1 MWSSRRTN
9 DQRSSFAWSV
19 VWLWFDVV
27 TRDAQL
33 PETSEMWSHWTR
45 LVVGISGYVWWLTM
59 WYPWQ
64 KQGKRR
70 LLTFQTLVRSSSA
83 IYHWFVWYSAQLS
96 LNSFC
101 GLKKDATE
109 HVSRHNAT
117 RRPCTT
123 GKDVESRI
131 LAALKAVIVGAS
143 FVWARVQR
151 RVYTDLER
159 QNYRRMQM
167 YWFLTHLQ
175 QET

>member
-19 VWLWFDVV
+19 VWLWYDMVI
-27 TRDAQL
+27 RDAQL

-70 LLTFQTLVRSSSA
+70 NLIFAVLVCVFWRCTRLVYLLQCPDAPIL
-83 IYHWFVWYSAQLS
+83 
-96 LNSFC
+96 FC
-101 GLKKDATE
+101 GLKKDAAE